1 MKHREFVIENN
12 EIDSGDTPHVV
23 QRVDG
28 LPTLR
33 IDNEQS
39 EGAFLLT
46 LSGLDDSLE
55 SSSLKENTVYSISQV
70 IAGHCVDA
78 AYIHCRKLVFKAK
91 SHQVYLVDVGRSDLL
106 VLQILEAW
114 SDGVVLNWRDLD
126 TIYRDSWFRACRTLV
141 SHDEWRQTPVANCIV
156 LAPEGLASRDDFY
169 CYLGEQLFGHT
180 GYAGTNL
187 DAFYDVLSCND
198 LRGITIHIPNEE
210 RFAGIL
216 QSIMG
221 DADYFSKFKSCFTD
235 AMIDLRLGSIHS
247 P

>member
-12 EIDSGDTPHVV
+12 AIDSADTPYIV
-23 QRVDG
+23 QRLDG

-33 IDNEQS
+33 TDEEQR

-46 LSGLDDSLE
+46 LRGLDDGLE
-55 SSSLKENTVYSISQV
+55 SSSLKENTVYSISQM

-78 AYIHCRKLVFKAK
+78 AYIHCRKLVFKAT

-126 TIYRDSWFRACRTLV
+126 VIYRDSWFRACRTLAGP
-141 SHDEWRQTPVANCIV
+141 DEWRQTPVTNSIV
-156 LAPEGLASRDDFY
+156 LAPEGLASEDDFY
-169 CYLGEQLFGHT
+169 CYLGEQLFGHK

-187 DAFYDVLSCND
+187 DAFYDVLKCND

-210 RFAGIL
+210 RFAETL
-216 QSIMG
+216 QSITG

-235 AMIDLRLGSIHS
+235 AKIDLRLGGIHS
-247 P
+247 S